1 LGLASQFEALL
12 IEMDVLG
19 LLKDAGVL
27 VKLNIPI
34 LVMLIVAGHMLAFL
48 FLRKMWQRVKD
59 QPDFKEKLK

>member
-1 LGLASQFEALL
+1 
-12 IEMDVLG
+12 MDVLG

-48 FLRKMWQRVKD
+48 FLWKMWQRVKD